1 MSDTEGSF
9 GAGNVPPTP
18 FGKRRG
24 PYGTNLGDIWSGED
38 SEVGKMLMDR
48 DGLVMIHEVMN
59 KDGKVQECIYNVAEN
74 NPDPEMQDLIKNARE
89 GTELWVA
96 EQASRN

>member
-1 MSDTEGSF
+1 MEGSF
-9 GAGNVPPTP
+9 GVGETPNP

-24 PYGTNLGDIWSGED
+24 PYGTNIGDIWSGEHSD
-38 SEVGKMLMDR
+38 VGEMLMER
-48 DGLVMIHEVMN
+48 NGLVMIHEIFD
-59 KDGKVQECIYNVAEN
+59 KDGKGEERIYNVAQD
-74 NPDPEMQDLIKNARE
+74 NPDPEMQDLIKKARE